1 MKKQLNPT
9 IKAHLIRSAFY
20 LLLLLGV
27 FAIPFA
33 LAQRQNSAK
42 HKVAAAP
49 AHSASVPARNRVD
62 HTSGM
67 SLVKDFKL
75 TSPSGSHRNP
85 PTMTFSPF
93 SNVHE
98 IDLTR
103 AGIMPIPFD
112 MPALRNMP
120 DGAMPDGAI
129 VGSQNA
135 YMATSADV
143 VPLNTTRAEAVLFSG
158 FTPGENVNVFFNGLS
173 QGMFATDTNGRLG
186 FFLNTMALEG
196 VVTVD
201 GIGQTSGKRAGG
213 AFQVRASA
221 PASPGLA
228 MAPHA
233 IGANGSRTFTAM
245 GTRHQANTTINIAV
259 NGFILFTVPSDA
271 NGSFTF
277 SAAPAASPDGPVLF
291 TASTA
296 TVGSLAGTSLENR
309 ADAGDGDLNVTRG
322 FVDRPYVP
330 SSTGGFMAL
339 SAEGFL
345 PGETLVLSV
354 CGSGSAPADAN
365 GALGAFLVAMPGA
378 MDYTCVL
385 TGATSGRV
393 ARFQTIAVAL
403 ATNAP
408 AAIASASTVRTGGPA
423 SFLFQYDRLAPSQ
436 SGTVFID
443 GVSQGGA
450 GTDAQGRG
458 MITLTAPATLGPHSV
473 VFSGVTG
480 DLAIAPL
487 YVIAGTSTP
496 TPTPTSTATA
506 TATSTATATFT
517 PTATAT
523 STAVFTATATFTPT
537 ATATFTPTPTPTPTS
552 TCVRVTATAGNTG
565 PTFYGTLKDA
575 FDAINAGMHQG
586 AINIDIQCDTVET
599 ASAVLNASGAPSS
612 YTSVLIR
619 PSGGAAR
626 SISGAIV
633 AGSPLIDLNGAD
645 NVTIDGLNSGG
656 NSLTISNTTASATA
670 STSTIRLINGAQNNT
685 ITKCTVLGS
694 STASTTTAGG
704 NILISTSTGG
714 ANSNNTISNNN
725 IGPAGANL
733 PTKGVMSLG
742 SASPN
747 HNTGNLIDNN
757 NVFDFFN
764 ATTSVAGIDLQSN
777 TATTTVSNNRIYQT
791 APRVFTSTAL
801 KYSGIL
807 VTTSGFNQTVTG
819 NTVGFGA
826 ANGTGIT
833 AISWM
838 YQLIRRARLYYW
850 QHGGSNQ
857 RSGEYDFGD

>member
-9 IKAHLIRSAFY
+9 IKAHLIRSALYF
-20 LLLLLGV
+20 LLLLGV
-27 FAIPFA
+27 LAIPFA
-33 LAQRQNSAK
+33 LAQRQNSGK
-42 HKVAAAP
+42 HKVAAPP
-49 AHSASVPARNRVD
+49 AHSASVPARND
-62 HTSGM
+62 ASNTSGM
-67 SLVKDFKL
+67 SLVKDFQL

-423 SFLFQYDRLAPSQ
+423 SFLFQYR
-436 SGTVFID
+436 
-443 GVSQGGA
+443 
-450 GTDAQGRG
+450 
-458 MITLTAPATLGPHSV
+458 
-473 VFSGVTG
+473 
-480 DLAIAPL
+480 
-487 YVIAGTSTP
+487 
-496 TPTPTSTATA
+496 
-506 TATSTATATFT
+506 
-517 PTATAT
+517 
-523 STAVFTATATFTPT
+523 
-537 ATATFTPTPTPTPTS
+537 
-552 TCVRVTATAGNTG
+552 
-565 PTFYGTLKDA
+565 
-575 FDAINAGMHQG
+575 
-586 AINIDIQCDTVET
+586 
-599 ASAVLNASGAPSS
+599 
-612 YTSVLIR
+612 
-619 PSGGAAR
+619 
-626 SISGAIV
+626 
-633 AGSPLIDLNGAD
+633 
-645 NVTIDGLNSGG
+645 
-656 NSLTISNTTASATA
+656 
-670 STSTIRLINGAQNNT
+670 
-685 ITKCTVLGS
+685 
-694 STASTTTAGG
+694 
-704 NILISTSTGG
+704 
-714 ANSNNTISNNN
+714 
-725 IGPAGANL
+725 PAGA
-733 PTKGVMSLG
+733 
-742 SASPN
+742 
-747 HNTGNLIDNN
+747 
-757 NVFDFFN
+757 
-764 ATTSVAGIDLQSN
+764 
-777 TATTTVSNNRIYQT
+777 
-791 APRVFTSTAL
+791 
-801 KYSGIL
+801 
-807 VTTSGFNQTVTG
+807 
-819 NTVGFGA
+819 
-826 ANGTGIT
+826 
-833 AISWM
+833 
-838 YQLIRRARLYYW
+838 
-850 QHGGSNQ
+850 
-857 RSGEYDFGD
+857 